1 MQTQWIDLH
10 DIPANGREFSFH
22 DQTVWDEL
30 WIEFGMECRSETA
43 VTVDFTILPASH
55 GVFVKGKIHGEV
67 IVPCTRCLEDA
78 RVPMDNAFEFF
89 EPATTEDDGF
99 NSALL
104 REQDGTR
111 ELDIIALVW
120 EQFLMA
126 LPDKPLCS
134 PACKGLCVHC
144 GQNLN
149 TAQCACDEE
158 IGDIR
163 LSALRNMKV
172 PTK

>member
-10 DIPANGREFSFH
+10 DIPANGREFSFQ
-22 DQTVWDEL
+22 DQAVWDEL
-30 WIEFGMECRSETA
+30 WVEFGMECRTKTTIT
-43 VTVDFTILPASH
+43 VTFSILPATN
-55 GVFVKGKIHGEV
+55 GIFVNGKIHGEV

-78 RVPMDNAFEFF
+78 LVHIDNDFEFF
-89 EPATTEDDGF
+89 EPATAEDDGSH
-99 NSALL
+99 SALL
-104 REQDGTR
+104 REQDGTQ

-134 PACKGLCVHC
+134 STCKGICVHC

-149 TAQCACDEE
+149 DKKCACDQQT
-158 IGDIR
+158 GDIR
-163 LSALRNMKV
+163 LRALRDLKIS
-172 PTK
+172 TK